1 MKTRVRRVQFWALTF
16 LSERFRIRWPYE
28 LGNSP
33 FSLAG
38 RHLAKDVLHCNGNS
52 STPTDLSCGRRIIK
66 YFHLCAKPSTMH
78 VCTLYTCTPAIQM
91 QMQMHFQH
99 FHGQPE
105 AGGANALKI
114 GALPLRE
121 THFPNSRTSRTL
133 KETSKS
139 EKVRVSV

>member
-1 MKTRVRRVQFWALTF
+1 M
-16 LSERFRIRWPYE
+16 
-28 LGNSP
+28 
-33 FSLAG
+33 
-38 RHLAKDVLHCNGNS
+38 
-52 STPTDLSCGRRIIK
+52 
-66 YFHLCAKPSTMH
+66 
-78 VCTLYTCTPAIQM
+78 QM

-139 EKVRVSV
+139 EKVRDR